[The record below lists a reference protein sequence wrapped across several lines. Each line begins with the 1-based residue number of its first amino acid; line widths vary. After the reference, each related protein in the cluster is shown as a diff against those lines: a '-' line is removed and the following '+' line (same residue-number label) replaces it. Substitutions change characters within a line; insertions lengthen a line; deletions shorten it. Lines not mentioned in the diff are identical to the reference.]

1 MLRLQRRRE
10 VTNKESFYDENQRA
24 RVNKLVD
31 NMTLFDDDLMSH
43 VFDKNIEATELVLR
57 IILGENIRVISVDG
71 QDDMKNPLVEGRNI
85 TLDVHAIDSRGREID
100 IEVQGN
106 ARGAAVERARFHSSM
121 VDIRMLK
128 ANQDFRELKDSYV
141 IFIYKK
147 DKFMENQPIYHIDR
161 VVRETGKLFSDGSHI
176 IYVNGSYKGD
186 DEIARLI
193 EDFYQ
198 KNSENMHYK
207 ALADGVRHFK
217 ENEEGRGTMCEAV
230 EKYAKEYADER
241 DVTNVQNLM
250 ENLQFTLEQ
259 ALDAI
264 NIQGDSRTYITARLQ
279 KQHAN
284 N

>member
-1 MLRLQRRRE
+1 MTE
-10 VTNKESFYDENQRA
+10 NSFYDENQRA
-24 RVNKLVD
+24 RINKLVD

-43 VFDKNIEATELVLR
+43 VFDKNIEATELILR
-57 IILGENIRVISVDG
+57 IILDENIRVISVDG

-121 VDIRMLK
+121 VDVRMLK

-147 DKFMENQPIYHIDR
+147 DKFHEDQPVYHIDR
-161 VVRETGKLFSDGSHI
+161 IVRETGKPFEDGSHI

-186 DEIARLI
+186 GEIARLM
-193 EDFYQ
+193 EDFHQ
-198 KNSENMHYK
+198 KDSENMHYK
-207 ALADGVRHFK
+207 ALADSVRHFK
-217 ENEEGRGTMCEAV
+217 ENEKGRGTMCEAV
-230 EKYAKEYADER
+230 EEFAKEYAKEYAD
-241 DVTNVQNLM
+241 DCNVTNVRKLM

-259 ALDAI
+259 ALDVLD
-264 NIQGDSRTYITARLQ
+264 IQGDSRTYIIAQLQ
-279 KQHAN
+279 KQQAN
-284 N
+284 S